1 MTDYKTLA
9 ARVFLQHYHGERPI
23 DWDQIFEDRGP
34 LQIEIGFGLGEFL
47 LRNVTDFPERRYVG
61 IELDWGRMN
70 KCFRQIARL
79 PQEQQRCIARRL
91 RVMHVDARDAFERLV
106 RPGAVDR
113 IECLFPCPW
122 PKDRHEHHRLFSRDF
137 LRLLNSRL
145 RQGGQL
151 RVVTDDAAYADWV
164 AAQVPGSDLQ
174 LTRDTIPALFGTK
187 FEKKW
192 AAGGQRL
199 FYELI
204 FCKQRHATVPLKK
217 DVAMQAFYHEEFI
230 PERFRFDQDIDHEI
244 AVVAKDWL
252 YDARQEKGVVRVV
265 VSEGHLTQHFWIM
278 IVKTEKGWCVL
289 RSEGQQVL
297 PTEGTA
303 RAIALISR
311 AVQRTTEQQGG
322 GE

>member
-1 MTDYKTLA
+1 MIDYREMASRILI
-9 ARVFLQHYHGERPI
+9 QHYHISRPI
-23 DWDQIFEDRGP
+23 DWDQIFEEQGP

-47 LRNVTDFPERRYVG
+47 LRNVIEFPERRHVG
-61 IELDWGRMN
+61 IELDWGRMK
-70 KCFRQIARL
+70 KCFRQIARM
-79 PQEQQRCIARRL
+79 PQDQQRRIERRL
-91 RVMHVDARDAFERLV
+91 RVMHVDARDVFERLV
-106 RPGAVDR
+106 GPCSTDR

-145 RQGGQL
+145 RQDGQL

-164 AAQVPGSDLQ
+164 SAQGSGLGLQ
-174 LTRDTIPALFGTK
+174 LTRDTIPAIFGTK

-192 AAGGQRL
+192 AAGGQWL
-199 FYELI
+199 FHELI

-230 PERFRFDQDIDHEI
+230 PERFHFDQDVDHEI

-252 YDARQEKGVVRVV
+252 YDSRQEKGVVRVV
-265 VSEGHLTQHFWIM
+265 VSEKHLTQHFWIM
-278 IVKTEKGWCVL
+278 IVKTGKGWCVL
-289 RSEGQQVL
+289 RSDGQQVL

-303 RAIALISR
+303 RAVALISR
-311 AVQRTTEQQGG
+311 AVKRTTEQQSG